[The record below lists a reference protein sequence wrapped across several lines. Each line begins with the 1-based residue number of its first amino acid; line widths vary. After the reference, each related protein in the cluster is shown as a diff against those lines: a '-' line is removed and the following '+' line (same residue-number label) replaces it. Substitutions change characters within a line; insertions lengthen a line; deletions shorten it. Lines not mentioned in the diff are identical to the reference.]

1 MNEKTKNYL
10 YLGGIVILSITC
22 IVLWKKV
29 QDLKNSEEKRESI
42 ELEKE
47 IDNL

>member
-1 MNEKTKNYL
+1 MSEKTKNYL
-10 YLGGIVILSITC
+10 YLGGIIILSVAC
-22 IVLWKKV
+22 IVLWKKT
-29 QDLKNSEEKRESI
+29 QDLKEKREAI